1 MTKKGL
7 VLLGHG
13 ARDERWKQPMVRVQA
28 LIGQSQADLPVELA
42 FLEWM
47 EPPLE
52 GAIERLLAQGVQ
64 EVCVVPL
71 FLGQGGHVREDLPRL
86 LDQAG
91 QRFKGL
97 KLSAKPAIGE
107 DLGVLL
113 AVAKY
118 CTDQ

>member
-1 MTKKGL
+1 MVKGL

-13 ARDERWKQPMVRVQA
+13 ARDVRWKQPMVRIQE
-28 LIGQSQADLPVELA
+28 LIAQLEPGLLVELA
-42 FLEWM
+42 FM
-47 EPPLE
+47 ESMTPDLE
-52 GAIERLLAQGVQ
+52 GAIERLMGRGVTD
-64 EVCVVPL
+64 VCVVPI

-91 QRFKGL
+91 RRFSGL
-97 KLSAKPAIGE
+97 RLSTKPAIGE
-107 DLGVLL
+107 DLGVLM